1 MRNQDSDNASDVS
14 EGAGTTGSEGAGTTG
29 SAVGSVQSV
38 ERSLD
43 LLELMADAA
52 GEVTL
57 SGLAASSG
65 LPAATIHRLLRT
77 LVRGG
82 YVRQEASR
90 RYALGPRLIRLGE
103 IASRML
109 GTWARPHLA
118 ALTDALGETANLA
131 LLDGDEAVYVAQ
143 VPSKHPMRMFTEV
156 GRRVALHSTGVGKA
170 LLTLR
175 TDDEV
180 RALLARTG
188 MPSRTPRTLTNP
200 DDLLEEMAAIRDRGY
215 AVDDGEQEIGVRCVA
230 VTVPGT
236 PAPTAI
242 SISGPAARVTDEVVD
257 AAAPVLAETAR
268 KLAAELSTHEKGG
281 GSAPPMS

>member
-1 MRNQDSDNASDVS
+1 MRNQHSDGAS
-14 EGAGTTGSEGAGTTG
+14 AG
-29 SAVGSVQSV
+29 SAGSVQSV
-38 ERSLD
+38 GRSLE

-57 SGLAASSG
+57 SELAASSG

-77 LVRGG
+77 LVGGG

-90 RYALGPRLIRLGE
+90 RYALGPRLIRLGD

-109 GTWARPHLA
+109 GTWARPYLA
-118 ALTDALGETANLA
+118 TLTEAVGETANLA

-143 VPSKHPMRMFTEV
+143 IPSKHPMRMFTEV

-170 LLTLR
+170 LLALR
-175 TDDEV
+175 TDEEV
-180 RALLARTG
+180 LALLARTG
-188 MPSRTPRTLTNP
+188 MPTRTTRTLT
-200 DDLLEEMAAIRDRGY
+200 DADELLRDIATIRARGY

-230 VTVPGT
+230 VTVPET

-242 SISGPAARVTDEVVD
+242 SISGPAARITDEVVET
-257 AAAPVLAETAR
+257 AAPLLGEVAQNLAT
-268 KLAAELSTHEKGG
+268 ELITYDKGT
-281 GSAPPMS
+281 

>member
-1 MRNQDSDNASDVS
+1 MRNQDSDNASAVS

-82 YVRQEASR
+82 YVRQEAS
-90 RYALGPRLIRLGE
+90 
-103 IASRML
+103 
-109 GTWARPHLA
+109 
-118 ALTDALGETANLA
+118 LTDALGETANLA